1 MLGFRESRHALSA
14 PAVIGGSAHEG
25 LDEQIV
31 RAFCAKDISV
41 HDRLGRFLAGRK
53 QQNGTG
59 KKKQHGFFHRDTPF
73 DLYKTFFSKTMQRA
87 YKKNNG
93 RTIRKTV

>member
-59 KKKQHGFFHRDTPF
+59 KKKQHGFFTETLPLICIKH
-73 DLYKTFFSKTMQRA
+73 FSQKPCNGHT
-87 YKKNNG
+87 KNNG